1 MNKSRRILLF
11 SAGIFLG
18 SIMVYFAL
26 IRGRNRT
33 YWLPGNRVKEL
44 IQKSKIVYSVHAKCI
59 MDCWQID
66 IENMRAIIKKGDV
79 NFKESNVR
87 NASRSSYAVDGELSG
102 NRKIRI
108 IVTTAD
114 SVATI
119 ETAID
124 LDSKKDS
131 CLCL

>member
-1 MNKSRRILLF
+1 MNKTRRILLF
-11 SAGIFLG
+11 SAGIFIG
-18 SIMVYFAL
+18 IVMVYFTL

-44 IQKSKIVYSVHAKCI
+44 IQKSKVVYTAHGKCV
-59 MDCWQID
+59 MDCRQIT
-66 IENMRAIIKKGDV
+66 IENVKSILINGDV

-87 NASRSSYAVDGELSG
+87 NVSCPSYAIDGELSG

-114 SVATI
+114 SIAKI

-131 CLCL
+131 CLCQ

>member
-18 SIMVYFAL
+18 TVMVYFTL

-44 IQKSKIVYSVHAKCI
+44 IQKSKIVYSAHAKCI
-59 MDCWQID
+59 MDCWRID
-66 IENMRAIIKKGDV
+66 IENVRVIIKNGDV
-79 NFKESNVR
+79 NFKESNAR
-87 NASRSSYAVDGELSG
+87 NTSHPSYAVDGELSG

-124 LDSKKDS
+124 LDSKKGN